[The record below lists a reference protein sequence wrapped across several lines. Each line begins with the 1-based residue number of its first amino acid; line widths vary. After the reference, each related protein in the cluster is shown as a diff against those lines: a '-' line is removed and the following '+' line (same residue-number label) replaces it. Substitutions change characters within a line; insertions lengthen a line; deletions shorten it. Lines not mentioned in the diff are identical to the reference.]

1 MQGVHGKLEPAG
13 GPLLEEEHN
22 GRHQDCDAGQGR
34 GEVEV
39 LAALAQVL
47 VVDQHRERLEALAQQ
62 HRRAEVGKG
71 LHEHHQGRRQDR
83 GHGQCQHN
91 VEQAAHTDAAHI
103 GGGLH
108 QRVVDVLERAVH
120 VDEHQGEELQGLDD

>member
-1 MQGVHGKLEPAG
+1 MP
-13 GPLLEEEHN
+13 
-22 GRHQDCDAGQGR
+22 GQGR

-39 LAALAQVL
+39 LATLAQVL

-91 VEQAAHTDAAHI
+91 VEQAAHTGAAI
-103 GGGLH
+103 LAEASIS
-108 QRVVDVLERAVH
+108 VLSMFLNAPFM
-120 VDEHQGEELQGLDD
+120 